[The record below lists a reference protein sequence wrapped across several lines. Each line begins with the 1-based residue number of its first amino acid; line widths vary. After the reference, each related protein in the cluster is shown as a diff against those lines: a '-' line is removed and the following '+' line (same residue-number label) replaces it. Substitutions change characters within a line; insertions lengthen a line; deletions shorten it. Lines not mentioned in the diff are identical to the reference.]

1 MYPRARFEQVTI
13 LDLFDSD
20 ESRCLSLFRRNDSTF
35 LDRFLLTCFV
45 RRCDLCR
52 KDYDLKAVR
61 NQLVIVF
68 RQNFSL
74 FLRKVIWL
82 PIISQLVMN
91 LEIYLLSF
99 PFSDVSLEY
108 ILKINK

>member
-1 MYPRARFEQVTI
+1 MRARARFEQVTI
-13 LDLFDSD
+13 LDLFESD

-35 LDRFLLTCFV
+35 LGRFLLACFV
-45 RRCDLCR
+45 HRCDLCR
-52 KDYDLKAVR
+52 KDYGLKVVR
-61 NQLVIVF
+61 NQLVTVF
-68 RQNFSL
+68 RRNFSL
-74 FLRKVIWL
+74 FLRKVIWFS
-82 PIISQLVMN
+82 IISQLVMN

>member
-1 MYPRARFEQVTI
+1 MRARARFEQVTI
-13 LDLFDSD
+13 LDLFESD

-35 LDRFLLTCFV
+35 FGRFLLACFV
-45 RRCDLCR
+45 HRCDLCR
-52 KDYDLKAVR
+52 KDYGLKVVR
-61 NQLVIVF
+61 NQLVTVF
-68 RQNFSL
+68 RRNFSL
-74 FLRKVIWL
+74 FLRKVIWFS
-82 PIISQLVMN
+82 IIGELVMN